1 MKKILIGLFAFLFF
15 FAHAAQGVVPQKWEV
30 RSKDDFLKGKFEGI
44 SVSFDGIL
52 SLSPREEK
60 IEGPS
65 EEFYLSILFTSE
77 KVAYLGT
84 GHEGKIYR
92 IGKDGSSELYFQAPE
107 MDVTCLALDKKG
119 NLFAG
124 TSPNGKIYKITA
136 KNKGDMFFNPNE
148 KYIWDLLFTEEGA
161 LLVAVGESGGIY
173 EINQEGGGRLVLKA
187 EQNHILCL
195 RMDRNGDFLAGT
207 GGNGLLYRLSK
218 AGKVSVLFE
227 SPYEE
232 IKSIAL
238 DAEGNIYAAAGG
250 TVTKA
255 RKEEIAQ
262 TPTISTITEAEIMV
276 TPSRISTEAG
286 QMAASLQKEPGAL
299 YRIEASG
306 MTKRLW
312 TSSEELIY
320 TLLWNEGDRK
330 IVFGTGNK
338 GRIYAIDKD
347 EKTSLLIQKS
357 SEQVY
362 SLLSYDSNI
371 YVISNN
377 PPRLDLLYP
386 EQRSAGEYL
395 SSVLDARTIS
405 SWGKISW
412 EADLSLGVT
421 LQFQTR
427 SGNLAEPNQSWSDW
441 SPPYQKKEGEQIL
454 SPKARYVQFRALF
467 KTQSGKT
474 SPLLQ
479 KVALFYLQTNVAPA
493 ISELELLAANEV
505 FLKPLEQEEVIW
517 GIERSVSEQEI
528 KKEEAKTVTI
538 AKKVERKGFQTVTWK
553 ADDEN
558 EDSLSYTIT
567 LKKEGEKEWRVL
579 EERWPDTLFA
589 FDTVS
594 FPDGIYF
601 IKIVASDL
609 PSNPQGSELRTEKT
623 SQPLTIDN
631 SAPLIKNFLAQRD
644 KDRLDVTFQA
654 EDSFSYIKEVKY
666 LVRPDDW
673 RVVFPEDRICDSKQE
688 SFKIRVNLSL
698 KSDNLITLRVKD
710 SQGNIGVYRQ
720 SF

>member
-1 MKKILIGLFAFLFF
+1 
-15 FAHAAQGVVPQKWEV
+15 
-30 RSKDDFLKGKFEGI
+30 
-44 SVSFDGIL
+44 
-52 SLSPREEK
+52 
-60 IEGPS
+60 
-65 EEFYLSILFTSE
+65 
-77 KVAYLGT
+77 
-84 GHEGKIYR
+84 
-92 IGKDGSSELYFQAPE
+92 
-107 MDVTCLALDKKG
+107 
-119 NLFAG
+119 
-124 TSPNGKIYKITA
+124 
-136 KNKGDMFFNPNE
+136 
-148 KYIWDLLFTEEGA
+148 
-161 LLVAVGESGGIY
+161 
-173 EINQEGGGRLVLKA
+173 
-187 EQNHILCL
+187 
-195 RMDRNGDFLAGT
+195 
-207 GGNGLLYRLSK
+207 
-218 AGKVSVLFE
+218 
-227 SPYEE
+227 
-232 IKSIAL
+232 
-238 DAEGNIYAAAGG
+238 
-250 TVTKA
+250 
-255 RKEEIAQ
+255 
-262 TPTISTITEAEIMV
+262 
-276 TPSRISTEAG
+276 
-286 QMAASLQKEPGAL
+286 MAASLQKEPGAL
-299 YRIEASG
+299 YRIESSG

-412 EADLSLGVT
+412 EADVSLGVT

-467 KTQSGKT
+467 KTQSGKA

-493 ISELELLAANEV
+493 ILELELLAANEV

-528 KKEEAKTVTI
+528 KKEEAKTVAV

-558 EDSLSYTIT
+558 EDILSYTIT

-644 KDRLDVTFQA
+644 KDKLDVTFQA

-673 RVVFPEDRICDSKQE
+673 RVVFPEDGICDSKQE
-688 SFKIRVNLSL
+688 SFKIRVSLSL

-710 SQGNIGVYRQ
+710 SHGNIGVYRQ

>member
-15 FAHAAQGVVPQKWEV
+15 FAHVALGVVPQKWEV

-65 EEFYLSILFTSE
+65 EEFYLSFLFTPE

-148 KYIWDLLFTEEGA
+148 KYIWDLLFTEEGS

-173 EINQEGGGRLVLKA
+173 EINQEGGGRLILKA

-207 GGNGLLYRLSK
+207 GGNGLLYHLSK

-255 RKEEIAQ
+255 KKEEIAQ

-299 YRIEASG
+299 YRIESSG

-412 EADLSLGVT
+412 EADVSLGVT

-467 KTQSGKT
+467 KTQSGKA

-493 ISELELLAANEV
+493 ILELELLAANEV

-528 KKEEAKTVTI
+528 KKEEAKTVAV

-558 EDSLSYTIT
+558 EDILSYTIT

-644 KDRLDVTFQA
+644 KDKLDVTFQA

-673 RVVFPEDRICDSKQE
+673 RVVFPEDGICDSKQE
-688 SFKIRVNLSL
+688 SFKIRVSLSL

-710 SQGNIGVYRQ
+710 SHGNIGVYRQ